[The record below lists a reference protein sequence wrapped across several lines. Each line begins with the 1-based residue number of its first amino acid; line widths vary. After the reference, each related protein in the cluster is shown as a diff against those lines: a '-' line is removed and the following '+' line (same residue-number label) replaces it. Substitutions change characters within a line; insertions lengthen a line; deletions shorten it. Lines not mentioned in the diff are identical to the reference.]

1 MIVPI
6 GTEMSEKPLFVY
18 GTLMPGEIAH
28 ELVTGLISHFQDAKL
43 PGYTLM
49 MRDLMPLVD
58 NSDQSDYVEGFILT
72 PKPEKASE
80 FYEKLI
86 KFEGSNFELTD
97 CVCNNNDSEEVEAV
111 VFKGVETDYGRPE
124 NLGYKRWST
133 RLDPLLSKSFPVLI
147 HDIQQSVYSRPH
159 TFAEGQNDW
168 KMKNRK
174 ISNFLLLSSILEH
187 IWSLTHGALFAG
199 GQGEI
204 NSLLTSMAK
213 SEEYKTAYKAADNL
227 NLIPY
232 ISISDSRDVR
242 RGPIS
247 TTKHSGALRTWYR
260 IRGNS
265 LHRGKSGSDTEI
277 VEDASIGLGN
287 LLLFYLESQVPG
299 IREEWDKEVPN
310 LQPIVRK

>member
-1 MIVPI
+1 MTISI
-6 GTEMSEKPLFVY
+6 GTETSVKPLFVY
-18 GTLMPGEIAH
+18 GTLMPGEIAY
-28 ELVTGLISHFQDAKL
+28 EQITGYVSNYEEAKL
-43 PGYTLM
+43 PGYELM
-49 MRDLMPLVD
+49 LRDLMPLVD
-58 NSDQSDYVEGFILT
+58 KSDHSDYVEGFLLT
-72 PKPEKASE
+72 PKPEISQA

-97 CVCNNNDSEEVEAV
+97 CICKKNNSEEVEAI
-111 VFKGVETDYGRPE
+111 VFQGVKTDYGRPE
-124 NLGYKRWST
+124 NLRHKRWST

-147 HDIQQSVYSRPH
+147 QDIQETVHFRPS
-159 TFAEGQNDW
+159 TFTESENDW

-199 GQGEI
+199 DKGEI
-204 NSLLTSMAK
+204 NNLLKSMASSHAYK
-213 SEEYKTAYKAADNL
+213 SAYKAASNL
-227 NLIPY
+227 NLVPY
-232 ISISDSRDVR
+232 VSISDSRDVR
-242 RGPIS
+242 KGPIS
-247 TTKHSGALRTWYR
+247 TTKDSGALRTWYR

-310 LQPIVRK
+310 LQPIVR

>member
-1 MIVPI
+1 MTTPI
-6 GTEMSEKPLFVY
+6 GTEISEKPLFVY

-28 ELVTGLISHFQDAKL
+28 ELLTGLVSHYEGAKL

-58 NSDQSDYVEGFILT
+58 KSDHSDYVEGFILT

-97 CVCNNNDSEEVEAV
+97 CICKKDNSQEVEVV
-111 VFKGVETDYGRPE
+111 VFKGVETDYGHPE
-124 NLGYKRWST
+124 RLGYKRWST

-147 HDIQQSVYSRPH
+147 QDIQETVNTRPL
-159 TFAEGQNDW
+159 TFTEGQNDW

-187 IWSLTHGALFAG
+187 IWSLTHGALFTG
-199 GQGEI
+199 EKCEI
-204 NSLLTSMAK
+204 NNLRKGMAK
-213 SEEYKTAYKAADNL
+213 SLGYKSAFKTAKRL

-242 RGPIS
+242 QGPIS
-247 TTKHSGALRTWYR
+247 TTSSSGALMTWYR
-260 IRGNS
+260 VRSNS

-287 LLLFYLESQVPG
+287 LLMFYLESQVPG

-310 LQPIVRK
+310 LQPIVR

>member
-1 MIVPI
+1 MTISM
-6 GTEMSEKPLFVY
+6 GTQTSVKPLFVY
-18 GTLMPGEIAH
+18 GTLMPGEIAY
-28 ELVTGLISHFQDAKL
+28 EQIAEYVSHFQEARL
-43 PGYTLM
+43 PGYSLM

-58 NSDQSDYVEGFILT
+58 KSNHSDFVEGFLLT
-72 PKPEKASE
+72 PKPETSSV

-86 KFEGSNFELTD
+86 KFEGINFELTD
-97 CVCNNNDSEEVEAV
+97 CICKEDNSEEVGAK
-111 VFKGVETDYGRPE
+111 VFQGVETDFGRPE
-124 NLGYKRWST
+124 YLRQKRWST
-133 RLDPLLSKSFPVLI
+133 RLDPLLSRSFPVLI
-147 HDIQQSVYSRPH
+147 QDIQETVNFRPH
-159 TFAEGQNDW
+159 TFTEGENDW

-199 GQGEI
+199 EKGEI
-204 NSLLTSMAK
+204 NNLLKSMA
-213 SEEYKTAYKAADNL
+213 SSSAYKSAYKSASNL

-232 ISISDSRDVR
+232 VSISDSRDVR
-242 RGPIS
+242 KGPIS
-247 TTKHSGALRTWYR
+247 TTKDSGALRTWYR

-287 LLLFYLESQVPG
+287 LLVFYLESQVPG

-310 LQPIVRK
+310 LQPIVR